1 MVHDKIEVR
10 SYSFEDYFVF
20 RTCGNFIPPVN
31 YTYRMLDPNHLFPT
45 NVTGQPYDNRI
56 DCGPLKTKGSWDMV
70 VTGTIPLDPISGQI
84 VQMSTD
90 LTLSSVG
97 NLGPPYF
104 TSEIKDIYLEMV
116 PGET

>member
-1 MVHDKIEVR
+1 VCEIEQPIFSFRELLKKKEKYTYMVHDKIEVR

-20 RTCGNFIPPVN
+20 RTCGNYIPAVN

-70 VTGTIPLDPISGQI
+70 VTGTIPLDPISG
-84 VQMSTD
+84 
-90 LTLSSVG
+90 
-97 NLGPPYF
+97 
-104 TSEIKDIYLEMV
+104 
-116 PGET
+116 